1 MAIVLLAVQPCG
13 STKSH
18 RYWLTNLLENPV
30 PRSSSKSYGVPHH
43 SPKPMPCLA
52 LKFGIVP
59 GLCGLYSSLLST
71 TSTAYLSLCYGTF
84 VPWKSLLQAALQ
96 KEEKKKMMKI
106 KFPKINFVC

>member
-1 MAIVLLAVQPCG
+1 MGIVLLAVQPCG

-71 TSTAYLSLCYGTF
+71 TSTAYLSLCYGRYDLG
-84 VPWKSLLQAALQ
+84 KACYRLHY
-96 KEEKKKMMKI
+96 KKKKKKKKMKI